1 MLAHAVCRVALLQEP
16 RSIAIQRRT
25 DDWQR
30 CVATVKL
37 GKQIKQHRVLS
48 FPGAATCTRANDANN
63 CRWGLGAEG
72 TIAAVQLMKLEFL
85 ARRSGRDEGRE
96 FGTFPPQRL
105 QMGVKDRKSHRILCD
120 LQEYFLVI
128 LCRRMGYD
136 DIEACVTYC
145 DSCLEVFSG
154 PTVRFRSKLV

>member
-72 TIAAVQLMKLEFL
+72 THSGSPVDETRSEEHTSELQS
-85 ARRSGRDEGRE
+85 RR
-96 FGTFPPQRL
+96 
-105 QMGVKDRKSHRILCD
+105 D
-120 LQEYFLVI
+120 LV
-128 LCRRMGYD
+128 CR
-136 DIEACVTYC
+136 
-145 DSCLEVFSG
+145 
-154 PTVRFRSKLV
+154 